1 LIGMEPIFAML
12 NLPKNYNVSIITAG
26 CCGMAGSFGYEKEK
40 YDLSMKIGEDSLFP
54 KIRNTN
60 LETIIATSG
69 ISCKHQILDGT
80 GRKTTHPSTV
90 LLQALKV

>member
-1 LIGMEPIFAML
+1 
-12 NLPKNYNVSIITAG
+12 
-26 CCGMAGSFGYEKEK
+26 MAGSFGYEKEK